1 MIKNILLTNEVYK
14 MSIKLFAEND
24 EICEVS
30 HDGLMQYTTYFYDGH
45 DGHDIG
51 LVIILPLK
59 QGKAINDFLASH
71 DNFEFELDYSHNFGD
86 VESLKRISI
95 EPNKVNNPDF
105 YVLELKQ
112 AETTGESYIESSTT
126 TINEGSTITINNMSK
141 VRK

>member
-1 MIKNILLTNEVYK
+1 

-24 EICEVS
+24 EVCEVS
-30 HDGLMQYTTYFYDGH
+30 HKGLKQYITNFYDGH
-45 DGHDIG
+45 GGYDDG

-59 QGKAINDFLASH
+59 QGEAIKDFIASH
-71 DNFEFELDYSHNFGD
+71 DNFEFELDYFHNVED
-86 VESLKRISI
+86 VESLKRITI
-95 EPNKVNNPDF
+95 EPNRVDNPDF

-126 TINEGSTITINNMSK
+126 TINEGSTITINNMAK